1 MNYISGYKIKFI
13 LFDKKKNELVDYM
26 NCSIA
31 IADGTVQSFDKK
43 GNLEGTAA
51 NAHLIPLQ
59 YTNRND
65 IHGKEIYKGFI
76 IERKDGITSE
86 KDITGVV
93 EEAECA
99 WWITNNKEQRSVPL
113 FDEISMDTIIGN
125 IYQNPELYEV
135 AGYEEKI

>member
-59 YTNRND
+59 YANRND
-65 IHGKEIYKGFI
+65 IYGKEIYKDFI
-76 IERKDGITSE
+76 VERKAGVIGE
-86 KDITGVV
+86 EDITGVV

-99 WWITNNKEQRSVPL
+99 WWIVNHKEQRAVPL
-113 FDEISMDTIIGN
+113 FSETSMDTIKGN